1 MKRNN
6 IVAQFSWTDDLTT
19 GNALID
25 GDHRKLITMVNALYE
40 SMAQGHAKD
49 ILSKVLNNLIVYT
62 KEHFGRE
69 EAEMQRINYAAS
81 LSHKSEHTKL
91 IKQVL
96 DLKASVD
103 RGEGLNVVTISSF
116 LSDWLRNHILTV
128 DMKLAAAL
136 KQRMQSA

>member
-1 MKRNN
+1 M
-6 IVAQFSWTDDLTT
+6 AQFSFTDDLIT

-25 GDHRKLITMVNALYE
+25 GDHRKLITMVNALFD
-40 SMAQGHAKD
+40 SMAQGHAND
-49 ILSKVLNNLIVYT
+49 IMSKVLNNLIVYT

-96 DLKASVD
+96 DLKATVD
-103 RGEGLNVVTISSF
+103 RGEKINVVTISSF
-116 LSDWLRNHILTV
+116 LSNWLREHILTV
-128 DMKLAAAL
+128 DMKLATAL
-136 KQRMQSA
+136 KQRAQTA